1 MDDEYSFDFGSTK
14 AVNGSNGNNSLVNET
29 ENADKVPNGADK
41 MPISAD
47 KMPESS
53 LSTQQKLV
61 LQFVTEN
68 GQITSHQAES
78 LLGVKQRRA
87 RAILGGMVD
96 QGVLER
102 HGSYKSTVYVIKE
115 RR

>member
-29 ENADKVPNGADK
+29 ENADKVPNG
-41 MPISAD
+41 AD